1 MKSNL
6 LSIALVAAVA
16 ATAVPVFARDAAEL
30 AARQV
35 ITLKDGSTLFV
46 FKDGRMAREDK
57 LGRAILLKSGQVL
70 EATDGRRLTTVG
82 NESAR
87 LGVLLKDGHQN

>member
-16 ATAVPVFARDAAEL
+16 AIAVPVFARDAAEL

-57 LGRAILLKSGQVL
+57 LGRAIPLKSGQVL